1 MTELLARKVED
12 ISSALVLSDPGDLQS
27 LAAVHSGF
35 EELVALAEESNRSEL
50 AGAARS
56 AASLLEMVI
65 LGESPDATAS
75 LGVVDRAVSAIQGIA
90 TGDRSAGEVEFPP
103 ELGLRAPRNPAAA
116 DEKILSDFLAQQEGV
131 LQELEALTLVLEGRS
146 DDEHLAGIRALL
158 HTLKGESA
166 LLGFDDVEQ
175 LCHRSEDVLCGG
187 VSAGATDFLL
197 AAKDWLV
204 RRFRHTAG
212 RGEAPEGVA
221 ELLKKL
227 PAIED
232 TPASES
238 AGQAVK
244 EAAAEPPPY
253 RALTVVPEDVDT
265 SLLGDFV
272 SESRE
277 HLDAA
282 DLHLLTLETSPEDS
296 EAINAVFR
304 AFHTIKGVAGF
315 LGLEAVNDLAH
326 EAESLLDRAR
336 KGTLI
341 LAGAAIDVSFD
352 AADALK
358 RLVDLQANYLA
369 TGVRPEADTSM
380 GELLERIRAA
390 AAGQLDVSES
400 ASAGAGKPV
409 GQLLVER
416 GVASEET
423 VSAALE
429 KQAEAAAVPKLGELL
444 VDAEAVTPEQVESAL
459 SEQEVAADAQKLGE
473 ILTLKGEVS
482 AEEIATALARQVEPR
497 KKPLLGEI
505 LVKEEGVAAGDVA
518 RALRSQQPTRS
529 STGFVNVKNT
539 VKVDAERLDRLV
551 DAIGEL
557 VIAESMVGQ
566 SARVGG
572 NGSNGSSA
580 ELLTR
585 LSQLDK
591 ITRELQEMGTG
602 LRMVPVRSTFQKM
615 ARLVRDLAKKS
626 GKRVNFSMTGEDTE
640 LDKSVVDQIGDPLV
654 HMVRNAVDHG
664 IEDSPEARRAAGKG
678 PDGRI
683 QLRAYHKGGNIYIE
697 IVDDGCGLDRE
708 KILAKAK
715 ERGLISDGESMSDRE
730 VFSLI
735 FEPGFSTAKQVTAV
749 SGRGVGMDVVRRN
762 VEALHGQVEIRSEK
776 GKGSTI
782 TMRLPLTLA
791 IIDGM
796 VVRVAEE
803 QYIIPTLSIVRS
815 VRPEAG
821 QVETVLGRGEVLKL
835 HGNLLPL
842 FRMHQLFAL
851 EGAQRDTT
859 RALAV
864 VVEDDGK
871 QTALLVDELV
881 GQQQIVIKSL
891 GGALQGTPGLSGGAI
906 MPDGTVGLILDV
918 SGLVRMAH
926 HDGAGAGT
934 KGGDASEARNTEPVE
949 VGQRDEFQ
957 GEE

>member
-1 MTELLARKVED
+1 MTEALARKVEE
-12 ISSALVLSDPGDLQS
+12 ISSALVLSEPEDLQS
-27 LAAVHSGF
+27 LAAVHTCF
-35 EELVALAEESNRSEL
+35 EELAALAKESDRSDL
-50 AGAARS
+50 AAAAYS

-65 LGESPDATAS
+65 LGEAPDAAAS
-75 LGVVDRAVSAIQGIA
+75 LVVVDRAVSAIQGIA
-90 TGDRSAGEVEFPP
+90 AEGRAFGEVEFPL

-131 LQELEALTLVLEGRS
+131 LQELEALTLALESRS
-146 DDEHLAGIRALL
+146 DEEHLAGIRALL

-166 LLGFDDVEQ
+166 LLGFGDIEQ
-175 LCHRSEDVLCGG
+175 LCHRSEDVLSGG
-187 VSAGATDFLL
+187 VPAGAADFLL

-204 RRFRHTAG
+204 RRFRHAAG
-212 RGEAPEGVA
+212 RGEAPESVD
-221 ELLKKL
+221 EILKKL
-227 PAIED
+227 SAIEGQPAAEQGEQIVEEV
-232 TPASES
+232 TPAP
-238 AGQAVK
+238 VT
-244 EAAAEPPPY
+244 Y

-272 SESRE
+272 SEARE

-282 DLHLLTLETSPEDS
+282 DLHLLTLETCPEDS

-315 LGLEAVNDLAH
+315 LGLEAVNDVAH

-336 KGTLI
+336 KGTLV
-341 LAGAAIDVSFD
+341 LAGAVIDVVFD

-358 RLVDLQANYLA
+358 RLVELQAAFLA
-369 TGVRPEADTSM
+369 TGEIPEADASM

-390 AAGQLDVSES
+390 AAGQLE
-400 ASAGAGKPV
+400 ASTPAGAEAGKPV

-416 GVASEET
+416 GVASEAAI
-423 VSAALE
+423 SAALK
-429 KQAEAAAVPKLGELL
+429 KQAEAARPRKLGELL
-444 VDAEAVTPEQVESAL
+444 VDAKAITQEKIASAL
-459 SEQEVAADAQKLGE
+459 CEQEVADEAQKLGE
-473 ILTLKGEVS
+473 ILTSKGEVS
-482 AEEIATALARQVEPR
+482 AEAISAALVKQVEPR
-497 KKPLLGEI
+497 QKPLLGEI
-505 LVKEEGVAAGDVA
+505 LVKEEGVPAGDVA
-518 RALRSQQPTRS
+518 RALRSQKPTRS
-529 STGFVNVKNT
+529 STGFINVKNT

-557 VIAESMVGQ
+557 VIAESMVSQ
-566 SARVGG
+566 SAREGTV
-572 NGSNGSSA
+572 NGSAGK
-580 ELLTR
+580 LLSQ

-602 LRMVPVRSTFQKM
+602 LRMVPVRATFQKM

-664 IEDSPEARRAAGKG
+664 IEESPEARRAAGKG

-697 IVDDGCGLDRE
+697 IVDDGRGLDRE
-708 KILAKAK
+708 KLLAKAR
-715 ERGLISDGESMSDRE
+715 ERGLISGGEGMSDRE
-730 VFSLI
+730 VFNLI
-735 FEPGFSTAKQVTAV
+735 FEPGFSTAAKVTAV

-796 VVRVAEE
+796 VVGVASDR
-803 QYIIPTLSIVRS
+803 YIIPTLSIVRS

-821 QVETVLGRGEVLKL
+821 QIETVLGRGEMLKL
-835 HGNLLPL
+835 HGSLLPL
-842 FRMHQLFAL
+842 FRMHQLFTL
-851 EGAQRDTT
+851 QGAESDAT

-871 QTALLVDELV
+871 QTALLVDELL

-906 MPDGTVGLILDV
+906 MPDGAVGLILDV

-926 HDGAGAGT
+926 QDGAGAGA
-934 KGGDASEARNTEPVE
+934 KGGDVSEAENTEPVE
-949 VGQRDEFQ
+949 VGQKNEFQ